1 MTWLP
6 RKTVLVP
13 VDFSDESLAALET
26 ASELTEDASDLN
38 VIHVLPVLE
47 PAEPGIIWQTIDDA
61 SRGQHAEAA
70 LGKALAEAGYTG
82 VKITIEFGDP
92 GYEIARHAEEI
103 SADLV
108 VIPSHGR
115 SGITR
120 ILLGSVTE
128 RVVRLAHCPVLV
140 LKK

>member
-6 RKTVLVP
+6 RRTVLVP
-13 VDFSDESLAALET
+13 VDFSDDSLAALDT
-26 ASELTEDASDLN
+26 AVELIQDVSGLN
-38 VIHVLPVLE
+38 VLHVLPVLE
-47 PAEPGIIWQTIDDA
+47 PAEPGVIWQTVDDA
-61 SRGQHAEAA
+61 GRGLHAEEA
-70 LGKALAEAGYTG
+70 LEKVLADAGHAG
-82 VKITIEFGDP
+82 VKITVRFGDP
-92 GYEIARHAEEI
+92 GHEIARHSEEI
-103 SADLV
+103 AADLV

-115 SGITR
+115 SAISR